1 MNPFAYVKH
10 SEHKRY
16 RDGNAADCAAARM
29 RPLFA
34 NHGCRDGLKRA
45 GTVAGTVLRSAGGVG
60 VPDGPTLGGAGP
72 FLQVEGSR
80 CSSG

>member
-16 RDGNAADCAAARM
+16 RDGNAADCVAARM
-29 RPLFA
+29 CPLFA

-45 GTVAGTVLRSAGGVG
+45 GTVAGLLMLSANGVG
-60 VPDGPTLGGAGP
+60 VSDDPTLGHAKT